1 MTNGEKMLI
10 TQQRRQGLGY
20 PETARKLGMSV
31 NTVKSYCQRN
41 SITPAGT
48 TTAQSGNACRQC
60 GSTLEHT
67 PGRKK
72 KQFCSDACRL
82 RWWHNHREMSKTA
95 RDAKCAA
102 CGQKFITDRT
112 QKYCSHACYIAAR
125 FGGAHGHETYPQRS
139 LTGKRATVA
148 HWL

>member
-20 PETARKLGMSV
+20 TEIAQKLGMSV

-41 SITPAGT
+41 GIKPAGKT
-48 TTAQSGNACRQC
+48 TPEKDTCRQC
-60 GSTLEHT
+60 GSVLEHT

-72 KQFCSDACRL
+72 KQFCSDACRM
-82 RWWHNHREMSKTA
+82 RWWHDHRYMSRTA
-95 RDAKCAA
+95 MSAKCAA
-102 CGQKFITDRT
+102 CGREFVTDRA

-125 FGGAHGHETYPQRS
+125 FGGAHGHETYPS
-139 LTGKRATVA
+139 AV
-148 HWL
+148 